1 VCRKF
6 LFVALLA
13 VVPFTPLRAQEQDS
27 QQSLGDIARQ
37 SRKAK
42 EDQAKTKSAASAKV
56 VITEDTFPSRHTIG
70 SSPNTTALDKP
81 NSSAADKFVGARA
94 DFDDAERTLDQL
106 EPLDRVELAK
116 LALQGSSADFP
127 GRHTWEDKLFTA
139 KQGYVSHGRVLVRE
153 ARQLL
158 DEAQSLAANGKTPE
172 SKSKMQDLSLRLR
185 QVMQDSLQT
194 EANFQ
199 AILLEGQK
207 LANQSASH

>member
-1 VCRKF
+1 M
-6 LFVALLA
+6 
-13 VVPFTPLRAQEQDS
+13 E
-27 QQSLGDIARQ
+27 
-37 SRKAK
+37 
-42 EDQAKTKSAASAKV
+42 
-56 VITEDTFPSRHTIG
+56 
-70 SSPNTTALDKP
+70 
-81 NSSAADKFVGARA
+81 ARA

-127 GRHTWEDKLFTA
+127 GRHAWEDKLFTA

-172 SKSKMQDLSLRLR
+172 SKSKMQDLSLR

-207 LANQSASH
+207 LANQPASH